1 MKTAF
6 HTFAGTIVA
15 LVIFFGVQ
23 SAIQARE
30 KALDDL
36 AGCQR
41 WPEPNERLVAYGS
54 ADGKPFCAYYQNL
67 GYGMAR
73 Q

>member
-1 MKTAF
+1 MKTALQ
-6 HTFAGTIVA
+6 TFVGTLLG
-15 LVIFFGVQ
+15 LVIFFGAQ
-23 SAIQARE
+23 SIIQARE
-30 KALDDL
+30 KAIDDL

-54 ADGKPFCAYYQNL
+54 ADGKPTCAYYKQL